1 METNQNPNEVQPQ
14 FKYPEPQNSNFLQST
29 TARVFMVGLLTL
41 VLLLPLEYV
50 KALIRERKQLQ
61 EGVTNEMAEKWGGSV
76 YFYGPVLKV
85 PFKTISET
93 EITDKITKQVTV
105 QRSAITDY
113 AYFFP
118 ENLKMNAYA
127 QTENKH
133 RNNYE
138 SAVFSA
144 KMSFTG
150 NYSSPDFSSQNINP
164 ENIEWEKASIL
175 INTNDIKSIKGA
187 VNINLNGK
195 AYAFEPL
202 ANENENDTV
211 ATLQTKAINLRDVY
225 NSTMPFD
232 IKIAYNGTK
241 QLGIV
246 PIGKLTEAKI
256 SSNWPSPKFGGNFLP
271 ETKQVSEN
279 GFSANWKVSQLNRP
293 FVQQYF
299 TALPPLAKYAFNVDF
314 HIPVDEYQ
322 QNDRASK
329 YGFLVI
335 GLTFLIFFLIQTIS
349 KINIHIF
356 QYGMVGLALIMFYTL
371 LISITEHSSFKLAY
385 IIAGTSVVIMIGTYS
400 ISILKNKKFPLFIAA
415 SLTALYTFIYII
427 IQLESYALLA
437 GSIGLF
443 LILGAVM
450 YVSRTIDW
458 SNSKSL

>member
-1 METNQNPNEVQPQ
+1 METNQNKNDGQPQ
-14 FKYPEPQNSNFLQST
+14 FKYPEPQSTSIMQST

-50 KALIRERKQLQ
+50 KALIRDRKDLQ
-61 EGVTNEMAEKWGGSV
+61 EGVANEMSQKWGGSV

-85 PFKTISET
+85 PYQIVTET
-93 EITDKITKQVTV
+93 EITNKVTKQVTT

-118 ENLKMNAYA
+118 EELKVNTYA
-127 QTENKH
+127 KTENKY

-138 SAVFSA
+138 SAVFNARMNFSGHYT
-144 KMSFTG
+144 KP
-150 NYSSPDFSSQNINP
+150 NFSSQDIKP
-164 ENIEWEKASIL
+164 ENIDWTKASIL
-175 INTNDIKSIKGA
+175 INTNRLMSIKGA
-187 VNINLNGK
+187 VNINFNGK
-195 AYAFEPL
+195 AYAFEPV
-202 ANENENDTV
+202 ANENENDTLE
-211 ATLQTKAINLRDVY
+211 TLQTSPINLQDLA
-225 NSTMPFD
+225 NGDMPFKLD
-232 IKIAYNGTK
+232 VVYDGTR
-241 QLGIV
+241 QIGIV
-246 PIGKLTEAKI
+246 PIGKITEAKVA
-256 SSNWPSPKFGGNFLP
+256 SNWTTPSFDGNFLP
-271 ETKQVSEN
+271 EKKHVDES
-279 GFSANWKVSQLNRP
+279 GFTANWKISHLNRG

-299 TALPPLAKYAFNVDF
+299 TALPPLSKYTFDVKF
-314 HIPVDEYQ
+314 LIPVDEYQ

-356 QYGMVGLALIMFYTL
+356 QYGMIGLALIMFYTL

-385 IIAGTSVVIMIGTYS
+385 IIAGVSVVIMIGTYS
-400 ISILKNKKFPLFIAA
+400 VSILKNKRFPLFIAA

-458 SNSKSL
+458 NNTKQA